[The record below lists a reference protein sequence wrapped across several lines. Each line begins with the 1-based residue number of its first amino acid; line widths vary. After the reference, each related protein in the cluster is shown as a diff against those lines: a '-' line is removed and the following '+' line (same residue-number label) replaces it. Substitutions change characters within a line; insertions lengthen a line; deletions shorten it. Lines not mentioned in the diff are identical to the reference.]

1 MFDASKQLARRS
13 RPTSNRSRRRCTQRS
28 PPCKLWAA
36 ASTAWDAE
44 EAPSHEPMRTQGG
57 ACGRYSDLGAL
68 AVEREQAHDLCPGLI
83 ALEGQMPGAGHL
95 TWEGSESSA
104 STQAISAH
112 DSTSC

>member
-1 MFDASKQLARRS
+1 MAPQYLWSAR
-13 RPTSNRSRRRCTQRS
+13 PS
-28 PPCKLWAA
+28 PSIHLCEG
-36 ASTAWDAE
+36 STAWDAD
-44 EAPSHEPMRTQGG
+44 EAPSHEQMRTQGG

-68 AVEREQAHDLCPGLI
+68 AVEREQAHDLWLGLI

-104 STQAISAH
+104 STQATSAH